1 MGTLVMVGMNKKNY
15 SPPFNAIKE
24 LYYSNFRGKAHKMDG
39 GARGV
44 L

>member
-1 MGTLVMVGMNKKNY
+1 MVGMNKKNY
-15 SPPFNAIKE
+15 SPPCNAIKE
-24 LYYSNFRGKAHKMDG
+24 LYYSNFRGKAHKMLKIDG